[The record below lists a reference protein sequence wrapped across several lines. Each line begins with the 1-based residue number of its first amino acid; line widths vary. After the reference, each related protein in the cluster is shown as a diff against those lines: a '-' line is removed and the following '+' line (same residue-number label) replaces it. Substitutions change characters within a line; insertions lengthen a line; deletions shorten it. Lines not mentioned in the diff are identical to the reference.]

1 MSTAQLRASKK
12 SQTLA
17 PPTLAHHVTNVLV
30 CFPTFNNLAQDIMK
44 VDGQI
49 ETTYCGGI
57 SWKKFED
64 GFPNLMIQNVENFRS
79 RDVVFLAD
87 FLHLEALFSQLAVL
101 YALPRYCVKSLTVVL
116 PYFPAGTMERVDTE
130 GQIATAMTLAML
142 LSNIP
147 LCATGPA
154 KLIVYDIHALQERF
168 YFHNNII
175 PILVT
180 AIPLFLDVLSSVH
193 ASQEVA
199 IAFPDEGAMKR
210 FGGQFKGFE
219 LILCSKVRDGDK
231 RKVVVKEGEAKG
243 RHVFIVDDLVKTGG
257 TLLECKSAILK
268 EGASHVSAFV
278 THAVFPQDSWK
289 RFALSEENK
298 DPHPF
303 EHFYTTDSCPTV
315 TDLIKDIAPFSV
327 LSLAPSI
334 SHCVGAHQI

>member
-1 MSTAQLRASKK
+1 VRSYFFYTLLFEIKK
-12 SQTLA
+12 LIF
-17 PPTLAHHVTNVLV
+17 LNV
-30 CFPTFNNLAQDIMK
+30 K
-44 VDGQI
+44 
-49 ETTYCGGI
+49 
-57 SWKKFED
+57 
-64 GFPNLMIQNVENFRS
+64 
-79 RDVVFLAD
+79 
-87 FLHLEALFSQLAVL
+87 VL

-116 PYFPAGTMERVDTE
+116 PYFPTGTMERVDTE
-130 GQIATAMTLAML
+130 GQIATAMTLAQL

-154 KLIVYDIHALQERF
+154 KLVVYDIHALQERF
-168 YFHNNII
+168 YFHDNII

-180 AIPLFLDVLSSVH
+180 AVPLFLDILSGVH
-193 ASQEVA
+193 GNEDVA

-231 RKVVVKEGEAKG
+231 RKVVVKEGEAKN

-257 TLLECKSAILK
+257 TLLECKTAILK
-268 EGASHVSAFV
+268 EGAAHVSAFV
-278 THAVFPQDSWK
+278 THAVFPQESWK
-289 RFALSEENK
+289 RFALSDENT
-298 DPHPF
+298 DPRPF

-315 TDLIKDIAPFSV
+315 TDVIKNKAPFTV

>member
-1 MSTAQLRASKK
+1 
-12 SQTLA
+12 
-17 PPTLAHHVTNVLV
+17 
-30 CFPTFNNLAQDIMK
+30 
-44 VDGQI
+44 
-49 ETTYCGGI
+49 
-57 SWKKFED
+57 
-64 GFPNLMIQNVENFRS
+64 
-79 RDVVFLAD
+79 
-87 FLHLEALFSQLAVL
+87 
-101 YALPRYCVKSLTVVL
+101 
-116 PYFPAGTMERVDTE
+116 
-130 GQIATAMTLAML
+130 MTLATL

-147 LCATGPA
+147 LCATGPTR
-154 KLIVYDIHALQERF
+154 LIVFDIHALQERF

-180 AIPLFLDVLSSVH
+180 AVPLFLDVL
-193 ASQEVA
+193 AAEYEQDEVA

-210 FGGQFKGFE
+210 FAVQFKGFE

-278 THAVFPQDSWK
+278 THAVFPMESWK
-289 RFALSEENK
+289 RFVHGEENS

-303 EHFYTTDSCPTV
+303 ERFYITDSCPTV
-315 TDLIKDIAPFSV
+315 AQLLKDTKPFSV

-334 SHCVGAHQI
+334 SHCVTAHQL